1 MSNYFTFLQLDE
13 MQIVKV
19 SPKGQV
25 TIPKK
30 YRDLC
35 NTGNF
40 MIETTGKTIILKPV
54 EIKPIEDDLNNFS
67 ALGVTSFDLWNNEDD
82 DIYDKFYKNKKL

>member
-1 MSNYFTFLQLDE
+1 

-25 TIPKK
+25 TIPKV

-40 MIETTGKTIILKPV
+40 ALEVSGKTIILKPI
-54 EIKPIEDDLNNFS
+54 EIKLAEDNVDDFS
-67 ALGVTSFDLWNNEDD
+67 ALGKGAFDFWNNKND
-82 DIYDKFYKNKKL
+82 DIYDEFYKNKEL